1 VSGRAPISAS
11 SPVNVS
17 QFIDEMPLNGFHVR
31 LVLLTFLVLLVDGF
45 DGAIAPYVS
54 PQLALA
60 WHVTNRAA
68 FGPVFSAI
76 FIGTLVGAPLFGYLG
91 DRYGRK
97 WALIVG
103 AVSYA
108 LLTIATTQVHSLQ
121 AFFWLRLLSGLCFGG
136 VWPNAI
142 ALNMEFAPK
151 RMRAT
156 FVVLIFFGTT
166 FGAALP
172 GPFAAWLVP
181 QYGWQVLFYLGGIVS
196 LVVGLALIFAL
207 PESLRFLV
215 LQEKFDRALRVA
227 NAFAGR
233 VRFEAA
239 TLFVVDAG
247 EGREKHALAELFR
260 GKLALITPLLWLL
273 FCINLMTLY
282 FLNQWF
288 PLVFSDAGLPPRAV
302 ALAITYFQVGGT
314 IGGVFVMRPLDRF
327 GFAPVV
333 LLFIVASP
341 IIAAIGYLTWSEAAL
356 MTAVFFSGFCLLAN
370 QSSINALAG
379 IVYPTGVRSFGVGWA
394 LGVGRI
400 GSIAGPIVGGVLVA
414 QHLPVVRLYQIGAL
428 PVLLGAVTAFA
439 LARIHSAQARQQ
451 SV

>member
-1 VSGRAPISAS
+1 MSGRAPTDVSA
-11 SPVNVS
+11 PVNVS
-17 QFIDEMPLNGFHVR
+17 QFIDETPLNRFHVW
-31 LVLLTFLVLLVDGF
+31 LVFLTFLVLLVDGF

-91 DRYGRK
+91 DRFGRK

-103 AVSYA
+103 AISYA
-108 LLTIATTQVHSLQ
+108 LLTLATTQVHSLQ
-121 AFFWLRLLSGLCFGG
+121 EFFWLRLLSGLCFGG

-151 RMRAT
+151 KMRAT

-181 QYGWQVLFYLGGIVS
+181 QYGWQILFYLGGFVS
-196 LVVGLALIFAL
+196 LAVGLLLIVAL

-215 LQEKFDRALRVA
+215 LQQKFERALRVA
-227 NAFAGR
+227 NAFSKR
-233 VRFEAA
+233 QFDAA
-239 TLFVVDAG
+239 TAFVVDVT

-260 GKLALITPLLWLL
+260 GKLAIITPLLWLL

-370 QSSINALAG
+370 QSSINALSG
-379 IVYPTGVRSFGVGWA
+379 MVYPTSVRSFGVGWA

-414 QHLPVVRLYQIGAL
+414 QHMPVVRLYQIGAV
-428 PVLLGAVTAFA
+428 PVLLGAVIAFV
-439 LARIHSAQARQQ
+439 LARVHAAQARQQ
-451 SV
+451 SS